1 VFSSTVHRINISTP
15 TSGLHYCFF
24 SLIQRFGHSNPSP
37 RFQQSVAEAFRSGEY
52 QSNDQS
58 FGTGNYGDLAATVAA
73 ILLDRE
79 SRNVLLDLD
88 SSHGSIR
95 EPIIK
100 FLSLM
105 RNMGYLQTF
114 NKDFGGLFNAEGLL
128 GEGPY
133 EVPNIFS
140 FFPPEFS
147 PPGPVS
153 RAKLVAPDA
162 VLLHKATGLM
172 NALFSLVKF
181 G

>member
-1 VFSSTVHRINISTP
+1 M
-15 TSGLHYCFF
+15 
-24 SLIQRFGHSNPSP
+24 
-37 RFQQSVAEAFRSGEY
+37 
-52 QSNDQS
+52 
-58 FGTGNYGDLAATVAA
+58 AA

-79 SRNVLLDLD
+79 SRNILLDLD
-88 SSHGSIR
+88 SSHGSVR

-105 RNMGYLQTF
+105 RNMGYVQTF
-114 NKDFGGLFNAEGLL
+114 NKDFGGLFNTEGLL

-133 EVPNIFS
+133 EIPSIFS

-147 PPGPVS
+147 PPGPVA
-153 RAKLVAPDA
+153 RAELVAPDA
-162 VLLHKATGLM
+162 ILLYKATGLL

>member
-1 VFSSTVHRINISTP
+1 LV
-15 TSGLHYCFF
+15 

-52 QSNDQS
+52 QSNGQS
-58 FGTGNYGDLAATVAA
+58 FGTGKYGDLAATVAT

-79 SRNVLLDLD
+79 SRNVLLDFD

-105 RNMGYLQTF
+105 RNMGYVQTF
-114 NKDFGGLFNAEGLL
+114 NQDFGGLFNAEGLL

-133 EVPNIFS
+133 EIPNIFS

-153 RAKLVAPDA
+153 RAELVAPDA
-162 VLLHKATGLM
+162 ILLYKAKGLM